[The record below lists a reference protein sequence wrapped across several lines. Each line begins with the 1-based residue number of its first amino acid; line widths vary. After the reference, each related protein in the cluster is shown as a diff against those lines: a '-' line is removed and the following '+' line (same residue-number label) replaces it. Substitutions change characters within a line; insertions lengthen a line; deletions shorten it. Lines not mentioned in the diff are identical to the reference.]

1 MKGKKFMDNKMK
13 TLIRTAFDAPP
24 PQKKEEFL
32 RRSAYSPAKKSAWY
46 DMIPAQIGYIHKSA
60 WVCAVMVFAVVLY
73 SISDQ
78 NENTVFMI
86 AAFTPFLALSVLV
99 ESNRSRRYNMS
110 ELEAVTRYSLRSIVF
125 CKMLILGIFDLMFL
139 LFVIAITGVRPGNDM
154 LSSGTYILLPY
165 LLTMWLGLMIERTRI
180 GQETPYAGTGISML
194 ISLILLLM
202 VNSDH
207 RLLHPAY
214 EHGWGILIVVSVI
227 GIVIG
232 IRDKAKCLEDAV
244 WS

>member
-1 MKGKKFMDNKMK
+1 MNDRMNEMIKM
-13 TLIRTAFDAPP
+13 AFEAPP
-24 PQKKEEFL
+24 PVRKEAFL
-32 RRSAYSPAKKSAWY
+32 RQLSYSPERRATWY

-60 WVCAVMVFAVVLY
+60 WVCAAMVFSVVLY
-73 SISDQ
+73 SLSGQ

-99 ESNRSRRYNMS
+99 ESNRSRRCNMS

-139 LFVIAITGVRPGNDM
+139 LFVIAITGVQSGNDM

-165 LLTMWLGLMIERTRI
+165 LLTMWLGLMIEQTRI
-180 GQETPYAGTGISML
+180 GRETPYVATGISML
-194 ISLILLLM
+194 ISLILLIM

-207 RLLHPAY
+207 RLLHPDY
-214 EHGWGILIVVSVI
+214 VPGWEILIVFSVM
-227 GIVIG
+227 GIAIR

>member
-1 MKGKKFMDNKMK
+1 MDNKMK

-24 PQKKEEFL
+24 PQKKEVFL
-32 RRSAYSPAKKSAWY
+32 RQFAYTPLKKNAWY

-60 WVCAVMVFAVVLY
+60 WVCAAMVFAVVLY
-73 SISDQ
+73 SLSGQ
-78 NENTVFMI
+78 NENNVFMI
-86 AAFTPFLALSVLV
+86 AALTPFLALSVLV

-139 LFVIAITGVRPGNDM
+139 LFVIGITGVQSGNDM

-165 LLTMWLGLMIERTRI
+165 LLTMWLGLMIEQTRI
-180 GQETPYAGTGISML
+180 GRETPYAATGISIL
-194 ISLILLLM
+194 ISLILLIM

-207 RLLHPAY
+207 RLLHPEY
-214 EHGWGILIVVSVI
+214 RLRWEILIVFSVI
-227 GIVIG
+227 GIAIG
-232 IRDKAKCLEDAV
+232 IRDKANCLEDAV

>member
-1 MKGKKFMDNKMK
+1 MKGKTFMDNKMK

-24 PQKKEEFL
+24 PQKKEVFL
-32 RRSAYSPAKKSAWY
+32 RRFAYNLARKNAWY

-60 WVCAVMVFAVVLY
+60 WVCAAMVFAAALY
-73 SISDQ
+73 FTARH
-78 NENTVFMI
+78 NGNNVFMI
-86 AAFTPFLALSVLV
+86 ASLTPFLALSVLV

-125 CKMLILGIFDLMFL
+125 CKMLILGIFDLIFL
-139 LFVIAITGVRPGNDM
+139 LFVIAITGVRSGNDI
-154 LSSGTYILLPY
+154 LPSGIYILLPY

-180 GQETPYAGTGISML
+180 GRETPYAGTGISIL
-194 ISLILLLM
+194 ISLILLIM

-207 RLLHPAY
+207 RLLRPAY
-214 EHGWGILIVVSVI
+214 VPGWEILIVVSVM
-227 GIVIG
+227 GIAVR